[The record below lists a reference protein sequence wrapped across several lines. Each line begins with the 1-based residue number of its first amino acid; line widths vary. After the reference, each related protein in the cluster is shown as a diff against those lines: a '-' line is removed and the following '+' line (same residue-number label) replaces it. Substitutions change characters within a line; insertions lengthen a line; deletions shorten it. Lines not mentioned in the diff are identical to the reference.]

1 MTSGPGTCRRVVP
14 AASPEVVV
22 EAGEVVV
29 LRVGVLGVVVAR
41 RRTNGM
47 RTGVPL
53 P

>member
-1 MTSGPGTCRRVVP
+1 VVP

-29 LRVGVLGVVVAR
+29 LVFGVVVAR